1 MATESRSTVGAGATK
16 KVPHLRPKDRDLM
29 EGVGYSGGI
38 QSGAMVCS
46 LLNMWFSDP
55 ITTQRPLASEQE
67 ADAAAGFT
75 RSLSRSTG
83 VIIGNEGLGERGLRN
98 SPRMRSATGS
108 PEPEQCWCDVDA
120 SRRGP
125 RESATF
131 FHRQS
136 WALAMRR

>member
-1 MATESRSTVGAGATK
+1 
-16 KVPHLRPKDRDLM
+16 M
-29 EGVGYSGGI
+29 EGVGYPGGT

-46 LLNMWFSDP
+46 LPNMLFSDP
-55 ITTQRPLASEQE
+55 ITTQLPLASEQE
-67 ADAAAGFT
+67 ADAAAGFS

-83 VIIGNEGLGERGLRN
+83 VVIGNEGLGGRGLRN

-108 PEPEQCWCDVDA
+108 PEPELCWRDVDA

-125 RESATF
+125 RESAPF
-131 FHRQS
+131 FHLQS